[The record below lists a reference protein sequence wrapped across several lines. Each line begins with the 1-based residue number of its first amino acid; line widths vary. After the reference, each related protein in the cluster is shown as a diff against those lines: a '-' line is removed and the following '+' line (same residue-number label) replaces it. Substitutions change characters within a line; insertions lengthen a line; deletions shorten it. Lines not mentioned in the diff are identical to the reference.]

1 MSRFVRKRQTPSQ
14 SAVPCRILSSNEGAF
29 PSLHTLSSVW
39 RGWRSGLQ
47 PFKQS
52 RWYLPVVLICISLMM
67 WCWVIFSRLICHQY
81 RFSDGMSRSSFY
93 FWSGCVFFSSLS
105 FKISLDMLDKPL
117 ISCVF
122 FSCGLSS
129 LPLDIVFPREP
140 VFNSVKFSLSRISFT
155 NHVFGAIWKNA
166 SPYSRSSR
174 SSPMLSSRS
183 FAVLHSTLRS
193 TIDFNFG
200 EGIRCASRSLFG
212 SGLLGSSACRC
223 RLFQRRWHCLCFTAS
238 PLLLCQRPVECIYA
252 VLFQTFA
259 FFSTI
264 CPVSHQDTLPWLAY
278 LSD

>member
-1 MSRFVRKRQTPSQ
+1 
-14 SAVPCRILSSNEGAF
+14 
-29 PSLHTLSSVW
+29 
-39 RGWRSGLQ
+39 
-47 PFKQS
+47 
-52 RWYLPVVLICISLMM
+52 
-67 WCWVIFSRLICHQY
+67 
-81 RFSDGMSRSSFY
+81 
-93 FWSGCVFFSSLS
+93 
-105 FKISLDMLDKPL
+105 MLDKPL

-140 VFNSVKFSLSRISFT
+140 VFNSVKFSLSRVSFT

-174 SSPMLSSRS
+174 SSPMLSCRS

-223 RLFQRRWHCLCFTAS
+223 LLFQRHWHCLCFTAS
-238 PLLLCQRPVECIYA
+238 PLLLCQRWAECVYA

-278 LSD
+278 LSDQVLKSGNASPSTLFFSFNIVSNILDILPFILDWPYLDNPRWSPTVKIQNLKICKVLF